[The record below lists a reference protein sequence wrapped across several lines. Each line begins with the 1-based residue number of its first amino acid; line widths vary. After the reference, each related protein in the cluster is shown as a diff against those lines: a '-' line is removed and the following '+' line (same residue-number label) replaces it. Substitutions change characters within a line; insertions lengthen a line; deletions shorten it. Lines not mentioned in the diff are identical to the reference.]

1 MDIFLLIVIILFI
14 VAAVDIVVGVSN
26 DAVNFLNSA
35 IGSKV
40 ASFKTIMAVA
50 TVGILV
56 GAFTSSGLMEV
67 ARKGVFDPGM
77 FTYEGMMYVF
87 LAVMLTDVILL
98 DLFNEYA
105 MPTSTTVSIVF
116 ELFGASTAMALM
128 LIAAN
133 QGGSDTVYDFIKIDK
148 ALFIMGGI
156 FLSILVAFTFG
167 LIIQFFSRWW
177 LTFSHQKNRG
187 FARPLFAG
195 IAITCITYFL
205 LIKGLK
211 GSPLKGSV
219 FYAYISENIL
229 LVLAILLVLW
239 TLMNVIIEKLASINP
254 LKTVVLTGTFSLAM
268 AFAGNDLVNFIGV
281 PIGAY
286 QGWQLEGGSAE
297 ASNAILMNSLNQS
310 IKVPW
315 FLLGLS
321 GVLMSL
327 TLWFSSKAKKVT
339 ETEINLARQGEG
351 TERFKPNFLAK
362 GIVAIGAGVGNVL
375 QTITPKR
382 IKHSIQQSYITHT
395 ESPDIAAEDKPAFD
409 LIRASVNLMMASII
423 ISYATFKKLPLSTT
437 FVSFMVAMGS
447 SLADMAWGRESAG
460 SRVAG
465 VLNVIGGWLLT
476 AVIAFTSAALMA
488 VILFKL
494 KLVGI
499 VIVSL
504 IALFSVLRNNT
515 DIFGR
520 RS

>member
-1 MDIFLLIVIILFI
+1 MDIFLLIVVILFI
-14 VAAVDIVVGVSN
+14 VAAVDIIVGVSN

-35 IGSKV
+35 IGSNV

-98 DLFNEYA
+98 DLFNTYA

-128 LIAAN
+128 LIATN
-133 QGGSDTVYDFIKIDK
+133 QGGSDVVYDFIKIDQ

-167 LIIQFFSRWW
+167 LLVQFFSRWW
-177 LTFSHQKNRG
+177 LSFSHQENRTL
-187 FARPLFAG
+187 ARHLFAG
-195 IAITCITYFL
+195 MAITCITYFL

-211 GSPLKGSV
+211 GSPLKGSA
-219 FYAYISENIL
+219 FYVYISEHISLVIVL
-229 LVLAILLVLW
+229 LLAFW
-239 TLMNVIIEKLASINP
+239 TLLNMLIEKLSGFNP
-254 LKTVVLTGTFSLAM
+254 LKTVVLAGTFALAM

-286 QGWQLEGGSAE
+286 QGWQLEGGFSE
-297 ASNAILMNSLNQS
+297 VSSTILMTSLNQS

-315 FLLGLS
+315 LLLGLS

-339 ETEINLARQGEG
+339 ETEINLARQGEA

-362 GIVAIGAGVGNVL
+362 GIVAIGGGVGNVL
-375 QTITPKR
+375 QAITPQP
-382 IKHSIQQSYITHT
+382 IKNSIQQSYIAKTV
-395 ESPDIAAEDKPAFD
+395 SPDIAVEDKPAFD

-447 SLADMAWGRESAG
+447 SLADGAWGRASAG
-460 SRVAG
+460 ARVAG

-499 VIVSL
+499 VIVCA
-504 IALFSVLRNNT
+504 IAIFSVLRTNT
-515 DIFGR
+515 TVFK
-520 RS
+520 RSK